1 VTRPTLFTAPQANN
15 TLPLVRRIVKDI
27 VTLYPE
33 WRDHVETY
41 AVLVAA
47 ASADQPNAEADV
59 EAAKIQRLA
68 KDIDGCLRELAELG
82 VEYKQPLDAGL
93 VDFPGEIDG
102 EPVYLCWKYDE
113 PVVAYWHS
121 RDAGFAGRK
130 PIAPAKAG

>member
-1 VTRPTLFTAPQANN
+1 MTRPTLFTAPQANN

-113 PVVAYWHS
+113 PAVAYWHS
-121 RDAGFAGRK
+121 RDSGFAGRK